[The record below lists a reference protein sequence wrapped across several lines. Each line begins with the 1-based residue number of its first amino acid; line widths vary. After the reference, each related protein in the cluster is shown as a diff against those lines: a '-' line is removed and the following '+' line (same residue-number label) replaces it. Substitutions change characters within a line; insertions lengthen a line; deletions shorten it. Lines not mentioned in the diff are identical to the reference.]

1 MPKLSSLI
9 AVLGGLALP
18 VFSSTAQAV
27 DGAGLYV
34 ERTCIACHGV
44 EGRVPVMSEYP
55 KIAGQDETYLLTQ
68 MKDIKSGTRANSNSV
83 AMKNVMHLI
92 SDEEMAIVAKWL
104 AGLK

>member
-1 MPKLSSLI
+1 MHKLSAFVTVVAAAISI
-9 AVLGGLALP
+9 
-18 VFSSTAQAV
+18 SSPTVHAM
-27 DGAGLYV
+27 DGATLYID
-34 ERTCIACHGV
+34 RSCIACHGV
-44 EGRVPVMSEYP
+44 QGKVPVMSDYP

-92 SDEEMAIVAKWL
+92 SEEEMVIVAKWL